1 MRAARRPAVSAET
14 RRPSEARVSP
24 SPDPPGAGQG
34 KGKAGDSRLF
44 VSPTPQGSVLA
55 VLSHFSPI
63 PKPQEARTCDFPGKR
78 YQTSANSL
86 KIHLKLSTTHNT
98 LKRNTQHNQQ
108 KNTRHA
114 PRNPRTPRKKNTQ
127 EKKKKHKLLEK
138 KTTQFTT
145 PRQKKT
151 ATLSTPKKRNSDF
164 ILKKKSQLSTFQL
177 GVKGL

>member
-78 YQTSANSL
+78 YQTSAPPPKIQL
-86 KIHLKLSTTHNT
+86 KPSTTHT
-98 LKRNTQHNQQ
+98 TPK
-108 KNTRHA
+108 KNTA
-114 PRNPRTPRKKNTQ
+114 PHQQRKNKDTARIPHTERKKNTQ